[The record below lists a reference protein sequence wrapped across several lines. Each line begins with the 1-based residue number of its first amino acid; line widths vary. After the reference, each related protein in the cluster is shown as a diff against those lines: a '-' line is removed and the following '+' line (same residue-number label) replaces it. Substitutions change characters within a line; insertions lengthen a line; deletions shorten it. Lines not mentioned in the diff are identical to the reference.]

1 MSASAF
7 ILGAGFGTRLRPLTL
22 THPKPLM
29 PILGRPLIDYA
40 LASLKQAN
48 IEHIMVNAHYLW
60 EQVARWA
67 EHNTVELQLEL
78 PDILGTG
85 GGLKAALPRLNDKVI
100 IWNGD
105 ILCDVSASKLLDACP
120 ENGAVMA
127 LRHSQ
132 NLGKTTPLLHDNGLV
147 TRIGDICSVPNAP
160 EAIRGGEGHHFTGI
174 HAMARQTLHQIPN
187 GEQCVV
193 RTAYRTLVPDKKVN
207 AHLHDGYWLDIGNP
221 SEYWQTLMAI
231 LRREVELPIDPWTE
245 HSDTSSWVSPRAQ
258 VDGQLTQSVIE
269 AGATV
274 PKGVEL
280 NQCVVW
286 ENVTVPKGKY
296 RGCIFTGTHVIN
308 ADPSQQRE

>member
-67 EHNTVELQLEL
+67 EHNAVELQLEL

-132 NLGKTTPLLHDNGLV
+132 NLGKRHRSYMITV
-147 TRIGDICSVPNAP
+147 WSP
-160 EAIRGGEGHHFTGI
+160 ELETSARYQMPQKPSEAERAITLQEYMRWLDKHFTKFQMGSNVSSEP
-174 HAMARQTLHQIPN
+174 HTAHWCQTK
-187 GEQCVV
+187 
-193 RTAYRTLVPDKKVN
+193 RSTLICMM
-207 AHLHDGYWLDIGNP
+207 G
-221 SEYWQTLMAI
+221 
-231 LRREVELPIDPWTE
+231 
-245 HSDTSSWVSPRAQ
+245 
-258 VDGQLTQSVIE
+258 
-269 AGATV
+269 
-274 PKGVEL
+274 
-280 NQCVVW
+280 
-286 ENVTVPKGKY
+286 
-296 RGCIFTGTHVIN
+296 TG
-308 ADPSQQRE
+308 